1 MKRTAKKKV
10 MKKMVSKDTIDSLFT
25 DDEFSL
31 IRFYENV
38 AQEFGVPVAENTM
51 YDCRKVVVADNI
63 MTHWYEECK
72 KIYGKDGIYELTRLF
87 LLCGPKAAEHLG
99 VDEIEVEEG
108 YAQEKSA

>member
-1 MKRTAKKKV
+1 MNRVVKKREMRKI
-10 MKKMVSKDTIDSLFT
+10 VSKATIDSLFT
-25 DDEFSL
+25 DEEFNF
-31 IRFYENV
+31 IRFYKNV
-38 AQEFGVPVAENTM
+38 AQEFGLPVVDNTM

-108 YAQEKSA
+108 YAQEKAA